1 MTTTKQ
7 KVLFEL
13 LAHQGEWLSGD
24 ELATDLQISRES
36 IWKAINALKKKNHQ
50 IESRKNLGYQY
61 IETPMLDEDVVH
73 YYLDNRLVDDVFVEQ
88 EVTSTQ
94 HLAKQYLTS
103 HHIQKPV
110 IFAAESQSNGYGRRG
125 RAFYSP
131 ATSGLYFTIIL
142 PNTTDD
148 WSQVG
153 LLTTS
158 MAVVIAQTL
167 EQFFPDEQIGLKW
180 VNDLFIKDKKVGGI
194 ITEAN
199 IELESKS
206 ASAFIMGVGLNL
218 TTDNFPEELL
228 DIAQGINS
236 QVKVDRNQLLVTLVN
251 RIINTYEHGDIP
263 TLLAEYR
270 HRSNVIGKRVTLKLG
285 NKMITGTAKQI
296 ANDGGIIIEDENG
309 ITKSF
314 TSGEVIKTTVFR

>member
-13 LAHQGEWLSGD
+13 LAHQGDWTSGD
-24 ELATDLQISRES
+24 ELATDLQVSRES
-36 IWKAINALKKKNHQ
+36 IWKAINALKKKNHH

-61 IETPMLDEDVVH
+61 IETSTLDEDIVR
-73 YYLDNRLVDDVFVEQ
+73 YYLDEQRVDDIVVEQ
-88 EVTSTQ
+88 DVTSTQ
-94 HLAKQYLTS
+94 HLAKQYLTT
-103 HHIQKPV
+103 HQVHKPV
-110 IFAAESQSNGYGRRG
+110 IFTAESQSSGYGRRG

-142 PNTTDD
+142 PNKTED

-167 EQFFPDEQIGLKW
+167 EQFFPDERIDLKW
-180 VNDLFIKDKKVGGI
+180 VNDLFINDKKVGGI

-206 ASAFIMGVGLNL
+206 ASAFIMGIGLNL
-218 TTDNFPEELL
+218 TTETFPDELSN
-228 DIAQGINS
+228 IAQGIDS
-236 QVKVDRNQLLVTLVN
+236 KVTVDRNRLLVTLAQ
-251 RIINTYEHGDIP
+251 RIIDTYDHGDIP
-263 TLLAEYR
+263 TLLDEYR
-270 HRSNVIGKRVTLKLG
+270 RRSNVIGKQVTLKLG
-285 NKMITGTAKQI
+285 NKMITGTGKQI
-296 ANDGGIIIEDENG
+296 ANDGGLIIEDEHG